1 MSKKIIGCDLGT
13 GFSCVAV
20 VEQGQPKIIF
30 NSEGKA
36 TTPSVVSFTKDEIKV
51 GDSAKRQAVIHPTET
66 VSSIKRFMG
75 EQYDNVQDEVK
86 RAQYK
91 VVKGDNGV
99 PRVDINGKLYSPQQ
113 I

>member
-36 TTPSVVSFTKDEIKV
+36 TTPSVVSFTKDEI
-51 GDSAKRQAVIHPTET
+51 
-66 VSSIKRFMG
+66 IKIPDWDLEPPFDTIDRG
-75 EQYDNVQDEVK
+75 E
-86 RAQYK
+86 
-91 VVKGDNGV
+91 
-99 PRVDINGKLYSPQQ
+99 L
-113 I
+113 